1 MYNSTM
7 KILYNNKLLDVDELS
22 GAMTSDELIQLI
34 EVFGFPGWAS
44 PGFYRCVEL
53 GFIEE
58 GLDEYDYID
67 KYLERNPKTLH

>member
-1 MYNSTM
+1 
-7 KILYNNKLLDVDELS
+7 
-22 GAMTSDELIQLI
+22 MTEDELIHLI

-58 GLDEYDYID
+58 GLDEWDYIHA
-67 KYLERNPKTLH
+67 YIERDPATLH

>member
-1 MYNSTM
+1 M
-7 KILYNNKLLDVDELS
+7 KIIYNNQLIDIDELS
-22 GAMTSDELIQLI
+22 GLMTEDELIHLI

-58 GLDEYDYID
+58 GLDEWDYIHA
-67 KYLERNPKTLH
+67 YIERDPATLH

>member
-1 MYNSTM
+1 M
-7 KILYNNKLLDVDELS
+7 KIIYNNQLIDIDELS
-22 GAMTSDELIQLI
+22 GLMTEDELIHLI

-58 GLDEYDYID
+58 GLDEWDYIHT
-67 KYLERNPKTLH
+67 YIERDPATLH